1 VVGNVNEAPSIE
13 TQHLNISDV
22 ANTPQGVPLAAS
34 DPDAGDQLTFTM
46 LGGDP
51 AFVVDSTTGAL
62 SLSQDT
68 GLQFEPGKTYL
79 LTVEVRDAQGLTD
92 NATISIHIDSTTE
105 DLGLD
110 EGSNGS
116 SASATTES
124 QSSSDSD
131 SQSSNSSG
139 GQASDSSQSSPEEDQ
154 IFVIGGE
161 ATPELLPELGAKTTA
176 DLPLAPSPLS
186 SVSPMEA
193 KRILFELAFNRDADT
208 SNQTVVNNAFNR
220 LSLALNL
227 GSQATEVLEDFS
239 RRIANASLDHTSAQ
253 VAMTKTA
260 TAATITLSAGFAAW
274 TLRSGALLASLFAS
288 TPLWRQFDP
297 LPVLGNDDD
306 EDDWLTDAS
315 DLQDI
320 FDDDMPAGSRS

>member
-1 VVGNVNEAPSIE
+1 
-13 TQHLNISDV
+13 
-22 ANTPQGVPLAAS
+22 
-34 DPDAGDQLTFTM
+34 
-46 LGGDP
+46 
-51 AFVVDSTTGAL
+51 
-62 SLSQDT
+62 
-68 GLQFEPGKTYL
+68 
-79 LTVEVRDAQGLTD
+79 
-92 NATISIHIDSTTE
+92 
-105 DLGLD
+105 
-110 EGSNGS
+110 
-116 SASATTES
+116 
-124 QSSSDSD
+124 
-131 SQSSNSSG
+131 
-139 GQASDSSQSSPEEDQ
+139 
-154 IFVIGGE
+154 
-161 ATPELLPELGAKTTA
+161 
-176 DLPLAPSPLS
+176 
-186 SVSPMEA
+186 MEA